1 MNAGFLKKK
10 VYCVNPMTRT
20 ENMSMSESANQKAL
34 VFLHYS
40 GFQIPVLIYNTN
52 YRIRYTDDR
61 KTILRKSLNF
71 YTPSLM

>member
-1 MNAGFLKKK
+1 MNAGFLKK

-20 ENMSMSESANQKAL
+20 ENMSMSESANQQAL

-40 GFQIPVLIYNTN
+40 GFQIPELIYNTN

-71 YTPSLM
+71 YTPALT